1 MEDSET
7 WNAMS
12 DVEKKKINLLSNDPS
27 KFLSFPLEEQDNREF
42 VKYLLENRKAIF
54 EYVNDNFK
62 NDKEIVLLA
71 IKNTSC
77 RGGYSAFSVAS
88 DELKNDIEF
97 VKEILKCNKNTFG
110 NISENLRANKDLV
123 MYALECKCS
132 NILYYA
138 SEELLND
145 KDVVL
150 NAVKINYGEGL
161 DKVSKILQKD
171 FEILIESAIRSG
183 NSAIR
188 ELKRKKLPPIN
199 DLEFEQ
205 LSQKNKELYIIR
217 YLDIISDFFWDENQY
232 NQRYFISKKVAMA
245 IISCECV
252 KESQY
257 KSIPEIYRN
266 DKEVVMHAIKRNP
279 KLFEFIDDS
288 FKADKEVLDLHQLVI
303 NTPYSLQ

>member
-1 MEDSET
+1 MKDWET

-12 DVEKKKINLLSNDPS
+12 DEDKKIINSLIVDSS
-27 KFLSFPLEEQDNREF
+27 KFLSFPLEEQENRDF
-42 VKYLLENRKAIF
+42 IKHLLENRVNIF

-62 NDKEIVLLA
+62 NDKEIVLIA
-71 IKNTSC
+71 VKNTQC

-88 DELKNDIEF
+88 DELKNDLEF
-97 VKEILKCNKNTFG
+97 VKEVLKCDKKAFG
-110 NISENLRANKDLV
+110 TISENLRANKDLV
-123 MYALECKCS
+123 LYALECKCL

-145 KDVVL
+145 RDVVL
-150 NAVKINYGEGL
+150 NTVKINYGEGL

-188 ELKRKKLPPIN
+188 ELKRKKLPPID

-205 LSQKNKELYIIR
+205 LNQKNKELYIIR
-217 YLDIISDFFWDENQY
+217 YLDIISDFFWDEDQY
-232 NQRYFISKKVAMA
+232 KQRYFISKKVAMA

-252 KESQY
+252 KESQF
-257 KSIPEIYRN
+257 KSIPEVYRN

-288 FKADKEVLDLHQLVI
+288 FKDDEEVLNLHQLVI